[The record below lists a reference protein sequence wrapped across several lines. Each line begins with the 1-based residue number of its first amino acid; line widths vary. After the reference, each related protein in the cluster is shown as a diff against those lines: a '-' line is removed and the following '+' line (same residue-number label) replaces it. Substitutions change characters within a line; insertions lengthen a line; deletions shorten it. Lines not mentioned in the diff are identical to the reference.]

1 MIDRVRRNSG
11 SGVLQQ
17 LSAQLVLQRLHLSR
31 EGRLEDSKLRRDASV
46 ASSITATNE
55 RNWSSIAEGVMHSPH
70 YAIAIWHYLKARNTV
85 NLNTTLSF
93 RSD

>member
-1 MIDRVRRNSG
+1 MLIRSGTRTG

-31 EGRLEDSKLRRDASV
+31 EGRLQDPKLRRDASV

-55 RNWSSIAEGVMHSPH
+55 RNWSSIAESVMQ
-70 YAIAIWHYLKARNTV
+70 
-85 NLNTTLSF
+85 
-93 RSD
+93 

>member
-1 MIDRVRRNSG
+1 MIARVRRNSG
-11 SGVLQQ
+11 SVLQQ

-70 YAIAIWHYLKARNTV
+70 YGNRHLALPQSPQYGQP
-85 NLNTTLSF
+85 
-93 RSD
+93 